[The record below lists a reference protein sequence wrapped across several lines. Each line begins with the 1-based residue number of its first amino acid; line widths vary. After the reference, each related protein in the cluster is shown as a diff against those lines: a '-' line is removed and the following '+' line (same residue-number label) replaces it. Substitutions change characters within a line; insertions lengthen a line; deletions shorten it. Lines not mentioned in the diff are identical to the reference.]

1 MITRESLNFD
11 ESLASKYEV
20 LAAPTFVAFNKGAET
35 GRIAGKT
42 TRDALLGLFEG
53 LV

>member
-1 MITRESLNFD
+1 M
-11 ESLASKYEV
+11 KYWQR
-20 LAAPTFVAFNKGAET
+20 PTFVAFNKGAET

-42 TRDALLGLFEG
+42 TRDALLGLFEE